1 MGRHHSLIAREIE
14 RGSLRACIRSPGRL
28 NRLIVAAASSASVG
42 NDKPLLANELTEKL
56 VQVRKRETFG
66 HWELDT
72 VVSSRGK
79 SKACVATF
87 IERMTR
93 HYLALRMPD
102 RNAYSMEAAFGV
114 VAASILK
121 PPFQLLP

>member
-1 MGRHHSLIAREIE
+1 VRQLENKNAHVSWVDTIPSSHEKSNAEASEHVYEAPVGSIGLSLPQHLVLLSATI
-14 RGSLRACIRSPGRL
+14 SLNLQI
-28 NRLIVAAASSASVG
+28 
-42 NDKPLLANELTEKL
+42 NELTEKL
-56 VQVRKRETFG
+56 VQVRKRATFG

-87 IERMTR
+87 IERKTR

-102 RNAYSMEAAFGV
+102 RNAYRWR
-114 VAASILK
+114 
-121 PPFQLLP
+121 LPLVL